1 MEQTRKLLADAF
13 DKDPIKQQY
22 CIFHVDHLLAARR
35 ISPEITVSVLSTV
48 AANATNDTVRL
59 DALRTMPQLIE
70 QKNYQEE
77 LTPLLVRSISSPVR
91 TVTEVDVLRRQLM
104 LNIQTLVEVDE
115 TYRRRSSLNCRPWIE
130 NWSFINSKA
139 GGDADQKRLRV
150 ALQIKLAL
158 LSLVQDYRRLEEIA
172 TSIVELAPKGPR
184 SFPVRHRPA

>member
-172 TSIVELAPKGPR
+172 ASIVELAPKGPR
-184 SFPVRHRPA
+184 SFFVRHRPA